1 MRVNILLGIIFGLLI
16 SIIGVSNYAFKK
28 HQENKRL
35 ESNFDVITSEL
46 KILKTDNDRYKME
59 VGVLLLT
66 NQEFEKMHKSIVND
80 LKDLG
85 VKINQLKSVS
95 TSSVHTETNI
105 NTFIKDSISIT
116 RDTIKVV
123 EYKDEWISFYGKM
136 IDTVFLVKI
145 SNRDSLIQVVWDD
158 RGFFRRVFKFWEQPI
173 LKQTISS
180 YNPNSIIKYSEF
192 ITLKRK

>member
-16 SIIGVSNYAFKK
+16 SIIGVSNYAFRK

>member
-16 SIIGVSNYAFKK
+16 SIIGVSNYAFRK

-85 VKINQLKSVS
+85 IKINQLKSVS

>member
-16 SIIGVSNYAFKK
+16 SIIGVSNYAFRK

-46 KILKTDNDRYKME
+46 KILKTDNDRYKTE

-136 IDTVFLVKI
+136 IDTVFSVKI

>member
-1 MRVNILLGIIFGLLI
+1 MRTNILLGVIFGLLI
-16 SIIGVSNYAFKK
+16 SIVGVSNYAFRK

-35 ESNFDVITSEL
+35 ESNFDVITSEI
-46 KILKTDNDRYKME
+46 KILKTDNDRYKTE
-59 VGVLLLT
+59 VGILLLT
-66 NQEFEKMHKSIVND
+66 NQEFEKMHKSITKD

-95 TSSVHTETNI
+95 TNSVYTETNI
-105 NTFIKDSISIT
+105 NTFIKDSLSIT
-116 RDTIKVV
+116 KDTIRVV

-136 IDTVFLVKI
+136 EDSVFSVKI